1 MNDAD
6 KLLKL
11 IDEATSPFHA
21 VEAAKRQLQEAGFIE
36 CRLGEKWELIPG
48 NSYYLSHHGSTLIA
62 FHIGKEQTE
71 KQSGLRIAAA
81 HTDFPCLR
89 IKARPDMKEG
99 AYAKINTE
107 IYGGAILNTWL
118 DRPLC
123 VAGRVMLKSE
133 NVFEPKSCLLDV
145 RRPILIIPNLAV
157 HLNKEIN
164 KGIELNKQKDMIPI
178 AGMLPAET
186 GDEEQFFLD
195 FIAKECGVK
204 TEDILEYELTVYCDE
219 AGSYVGINRDF
230 ISAPRLDNMTSV
242 QACVTG
248 LIDGTREEG
257 IDLIA
262 LFDHEEIGS
271 KTKQGAGSVLLPLVL
286 EKIYME
292 LGFDHVGY
300 TEAMSKGLFLS
311 VDVGHAFHPNQKDKY
326 DPVLTSALNSGVCI
340 KQAAGQTYATDAEG
354 VAIVAQ
360 LLMEEQIP
368 YTKFANRSDG
378 TSGSTLGSIASSVL
392 PMTTV
397 DIGAPLLAMHSA
409 RKLMGSADQ
418 EYLTRFI
425 RAFFTRNS

>member
-1 MNDAD
+1 MNDAE

-21 VEAAKRQLQEAGFIE
+21 VEAAKKQLEEAGFIE
-36 CRLGEKWELIPG
+36 CRLGEHWELTPG
-48 NSYYLSHHGSTLIA
+48 KNYYLSHHGSTLVA
-62 FHIGKEQTE
+62 FHIGKEEKE
-71 KQSGLRIAAA
+71 KQAGLRIAAA

-118 DRPLC
+118 DRPLS
-123 VAGRVMLKSE
+123 VAGRIMLKSE
-133 NVFEPKSCLLDV
+133 HVFEPKIRLLDV
-145 RRPILIIPNLAV
+145 RRPVLIIPNLAI

-178 AGMLPAET
+178 AGMLP
-186 GDEEQFFLD
+186 DESKEVEQFFLE
-195 FIAKECGVK
+195 FLAKECAVK
-204 TEDILEYELTVYCDE
+204 ADEILEYELTVYCDE
-219 AGSYVGINRDF
+219 AGSFVGVNQDF

-242 QACVTG
+242 QACIFG
-248 LIDGTREEG
+248 LIDGTREDG

-271 KTKQGAGSVLLPLVL
+271 KTKQGAGSALLSLIL

-311 VDVGHAFHPNQKDKY
+311 VDVGHAFHPNQKDKF

-354 VAIVAQ
+354 VAIVQQ
-360 LLMEEQIP
+360 LLIEEDIP

-378 TSGSTLGSIASSVL
+378 TSGSTLGSIASSML

-397 DIGAPLLAMHSA
+397 DVGAPLLAMHSA
-409 RKLMGSADQ
+409 RELMGSEDQ
-418 EYLTRFI
+418 EHLTRFL
-425 RAFFTRNS
+425 RAFFTRKS